1 MVDILHC
8 FPTQRRHID
17 ARARDEGVSARGR
30 HRLDTPNRPWVSLDT
45 AQLPRQPFL
54 LSMATPSFPL
64 AVPLRL
70 SNEPLLDI
78 AWRRPI
84 GAVRMYDR

>member
-30 HRLDTPNRPWVSLDT
+30 HRLDTPYRPWVSLDT

-54 LSMATPSFPL
+54 LSTYTPSPWRFPL
-64 AVPLRL
+64 EPECLTEEGSGRVPPLHPIPL
-70 SNEPLLDI
+70 EPC
-78 AWRRPI
+78 
-84 GAVRMYDR
+84 

>member
-8 FPTQRRHID
+8 FLTQRRHID

-54 LSMATPSFPL
+54 FPIPGDPLYHWALRAPVLEPTVATARSTRAP
-64 AVPLRL
+64 
-70 SNEPLLDI
+70 
-78 AWRRPI
+78 
-84 GAVRMYDR
+84 

>member
-30 HRLDTPNRPWVSLDT
+30 HRLDTPNRSWVSLDT

-54 LSMATPSFPL
+54 LSTSPSFPL
-64 AVPLRL
+64 PVPLRRL

-78 AWRRPI
+78 EWRL
-84 GAVRMYDR
+84 

>member
-8 FPTQRRHID
+8 FPTQGRHID

-54 LSMATPSFPL
+54 LSMYTPSPPQEAL
-64 AVPLRL
+64 LRPP
-70 SNEPLLDI
+70 NEPLLDI
-78 AWRRPI
+78 GWRLQAPY
-84 GAVRMYDR
+84 A